1 MILKK
6 KDNTKND
13 REPKLRVYHVNTHK
27 RAVIALWILLA
38 ASLLFAVYKNF
49 TAVDVHTVHETKVVE
64 EKVLDTHKV
73 ENFVTDFVKTYYA
86 WEQNKASIEKRT
98 KDLQR
103 FLTGDL
109 QALNADTVRADVPV
123 SSQVTNVQIWEV
135 AQKDEHI
142 CSVTYTVDQK
152 ITENGSSKTVQ
163 SAYEVLVYVDDA
175 GNLVLTKN
183 PTITSIPKKSGYKPK
198 VVENDGTVDSVA
210 TEEISSFL
218 TTFFTL
224 YPSATEKELSY
235 YVNDGILKPV
245 GKNYRFSEL
254 VDPVYNRDGNQ
265 VRAVFTVKYLDDAT
279 KMTQVS
285 QYDLMLEKADGNWK
299 IVR

>member
-1 MILKK
+1 M
-6 KDNTKND
+6 
-13 REPKLRVYHVNTHK
+13 V
-27 RAVIALWILLA
+27 AVLWVLLA
-38 ASLLFAVYKNF
+38 ASFLFAVYKNF

-73 ENFVTDFVKTYYA
+73 ENFVTDFAKTYYA

-109 QALNADTVRADVPV
+109 QVLNADTVRVDVPV

-135 AQKDEHI
+135 VQKEEHT

-152 ITENGSSKTVQ
+152 ITEKGSSKTVQ

-198 VVENDGTVDSVA
+198 VVESDGTVDSVA

-224 YPSATEKELSY
+224 YPTATEKELSY

-245 GKNYRFSEL
+245 GKNYKFSEL

-265 VRAVFTVKYLDDAT
+265 VRAVFAVKYLDDAT

-299 IVR
+299 IVK

>member
-1 MILKK
+1 MILKQ
-6 KDNTKND
+6 KDDTKNV
-13 REPKLRVYHVNTHK
+13 REPKLRVYHANTRK
-27 RAVIALWILLA
+27 KVVAALWILLA

-73 ENFVTDFVKTYYA
+73 ENFVTDFAKTYYA
-86 WEQNKASIEKRT
+86 WEQNKASTQKRT

-109 QALNADTVRADVPV
+109 QALNTDTVRADVPV

-135 AQKDEHI
+135 AQKEEHA

-198 VVENDGTVDSVA
+198 VVESDGTVDSVA
-210 TEEISSFL
+210 TGEISSFL

-224 YPSATEKELSY
+224 YPTATEKELSY

-245 GKNYRFSEL
+245 GKNYKFSEL

-265 VRAVFTVKYLDDAT
+265 VRAVFAVKYLDDAT

-299 IVR
+299 IVK

>member
-6 KDNTKND
+6 KDNTKNG
-13 REPKLRVYHVNTHK
+13 REQKLRVYHANTRK
-27 RAVIALWILLA
+27 KMVAALWILLA
-38 ASLLFAVYKNF
+38 VSLLFAVYKNF

-73 ENFVTDFVKTYYA
+73 EHFVTDFAKTYYA
-86 WEQNKASIEKRT
+86 WEQNKASIE
-98 KDLQR
+98 QR
-103 FLTGDL
+103 
-109 QALNADTVRADVPV
+109 
-123 SSQVTNVQIWEV
+123 
-135 AQKDEHI
+135 
-142 CSVTYTVDQK
+142 
-152 ITENGSSKTVQ
+152 TENGNSKTVQ
-163 SAYEVLVYVDDA
+163 SVYEVLVYVDDA

-198 VVENDGTVDSVA
+198 AVESDGTVDSVA
-210 TEEISSFL
+210 TGEISSFL

-224 YPSATEKELSY
+224 YPTATEKELSY
-235 YVNDGILKPV
+235 YVNDGILKAV

-265 VRAVFTVKYLDDAT
+265 VHAVFAVKYLDDAT

-285 QYDLMLEKADGNWK
+285 QYDLMLEETGGNWK
-299 IVR
+299 IVK

>member
-1 MILKK
+1 MILKQ
-6 KDNTKND
+6 KDNTKNG
-13 REPKLRVYHVNTHK
+13 REPKLRVYHANTRK
-27 RAVIALWILLA
+27 KVVAALWILLA

-73 ENFVTDFVKTYYA
+73 ENFVTDFAKTYYA

-109 QALNADTVRADVPV
+109 QTLNADTVRADVPV

-135 AQKDEHI
+135 AQKEEHTY
-142 CSVTYTVDQK
+142 SVTYTVDQK
-152 ITENGSSKTVQ
+152 ITEKGSGKTVQ
-163 SAYEVLVYVDDA
+163 SAYEVLVYVDGS

-198 VVENDGTVDSVA
+198 AVESDGTVDSVA
-210 TEEISSFL
+210 TGEISSFL

-224 YPSATEKELSY
+224 YPTATEKELSY

-245 GKNYRFSEL
+245 GKNYKFSEL

-265 VRAVFTVKYLDDAT
+265 VRAVFAVKYLDDAT

-285 QYDLMLEKADGNWK
+285 QYDLVLEKADGNWK
-299 IVR
+299 IMK